1 MKKIDNFDQIQEQT
15 ERLVPGGYIIQ
26 IFGVED
32 DPNKEYLKISYDI
45 VEGPFKDYYR
55 GLYKQFNYWGGTLY
69 RSYKETALSMFKGFI
84 TAVEKSNK
92 GFVWNWDETALK
104 GLKVGVVLGEEEYV
118 PKGGYHAGEVRTR
131 LTVTKVVEVEKIKNG
146 DYKVPELKKLPE
158 DKRPKENGDDGVTD
172 LRIDSDELPF

>member
-84 TAVEKSNK
+84 VSVEKSNK
-92 GFVWNWDETALK
+92 GFTWNWDEQALK
-104 GLKVGVVLGEEEYV
+104 GLKVGVVLGEEEYI
-118 PKGGYHAGEVRTR
+118 PRGGYHAGEVRTR
-131 LTVTKVVEVEKIKNG
+131 LTVSKVVETEKIKSG
-146 DYKVPELKKLPE
+146 DYKVPPLKKL
-158 DKRPKENGDDGVTD
+158 KESEKAQSQKDDGIN
-172 LRIDSDELPF
+172 LSIDSDDLPF

>member
-69 RSYKETALSMFKGFI
+69 RSNKETALSMFKGFI
-84 TAVEKSNK
+84 VSVEKSNK
-92 GFVWNWDETALK
+92 GFTWNWDEQALK
-104 GLKVGVVLGEEEYV
+104 GLKVGVVLGEEEYI
-118 PKGGYHAGEVRTR
+118 PRGGYHAGEVRTR
-131 LTVTKVVEVEKIKNG
+131 LTVSKVVETEKIKSG
-146 DYKVPELKKLPE
+146 DYKVPPLKKL
-158 DKRPKENGDDGVTD
+158 KESEKAQSQKDDGIN
-172 LRIDSDELPF
+172 LSIDSDDLPF